1 MISLEAL
8 EAALAPLTA
17 LSGGEATFDVGATP
31 ITLRVLSTDEEIDV
45 QKYASLP
52 INLVDDAEEGK
63 SQTVALEYIER
74 FKIGILA
81 HSIVRIG
88 LTDLHDVKFVETT
101 EKLGNGTSVKIPKPK
116 VVRDFLTQLPG
127 GSQIVGRL
135 YRKYHE
141 LLSKVEKDA
150 EKAIVFE
157 PTDMDAE
164 IERLETRL
172 LALKSEKERTD
183 SPPSGGLTEQIKRV
197 AALEEPPTEGVSVPS
212 PVIPQQPQ
220 KRQPIIPGQ
229 GAAPVSGT
237 TPAPHPQP
245 PPPAPVQPAED
256 EIEDSFVDT
265 GDPDAMAGAIARENA
280 RIRARRAGMAPPT
293 PEPESA
299 LSAVH
304 ETIRRPQ
311 VTTNPALSGVKQA
324 AIAAAQQSETEQAT
338 LVGKNDQGVETYR
351 MPAQELATVPIP
363 NPDARPVPL
372 NRTGEGLGR
381 NPRFRPANR

>member
-17 LSGGEATFDVGATP
+17 LSGGEASFDVGGTP
-31 ITLRVLSTDEEIDV
+31 ITLRVLNTDEEIDV

-52 INLVDDAEEGK
+52 VTLVEDSEEK
-63 SQTVALEYIER
+63 TQTVALEYLER

-116 VVRDFLTQLPG
+116 VVRDFLTRLPG

-141 LLSKVEKDA
+141 LLSRVEKDA

-157 PTDMDAE
+157 PTDTDAE
-164 IERLETRL
+164 FERLETRL
-172 LALKSEKERTD
+172 LALKSEKERTA

-197 AALEEPPTEGVSVPS
+197 AALEEPSTEEASVPPPS
-212 PVIPQQPQ
+212 PVVPQQPQ
-220 KRQPIIPGQ
+220 KRQSIIPGQ
-229 GAAPVSGT
+229 GAAPVSG
-237 TPAPHPQP
+237 PAPTPQP
-245 PPPAPVQPAED
+245 PPAQSVED

-265 GDPDAMAGAIARENA
+265 GDSDAMADAIARENA
-280 RIRARRAGMAPPT
+280 RIRARRAGMPSPT

-304 ETIRRPQ
+304 ETIRRPPQ
-311 VTTNPALSGVKQA
+311 GFVNPALSGVKQA

-338 LVGKNDQGVETYR
+338 LVGKNEQGVETYR
-351 MPAQELATVPIP
+351 MPVQELATVPTP
-363 NPDARPVPL
+363 NPDARPAPL

-381 NPRFRPANR
+381 NPRFRPASR

>member
-17 LSGGEATFDVGATP
+17 LSGGEASFDVGGTP
-31 ITLRVLSTDEEIDV
+31 ITLRVLNTDEEIDV

-52 INLVDDAEEGK
+52 VTLVEDSEEK
-63 SQTVALEYIER
+63 TQTVALEYLER

-116 VVRDFLTQLPG
+116 VVRDFLTRLPG

-141 LLSKVEKDA
+141 LLSRVEKDA

-157 PTDMDAE
+157 PTDTDAE

-172 LALKSEKERTD
+172 LALKSEKERTA

-197 AALEEPPTEGVSVPS
+197 AALEEPSTEEASVPPPS
-212 PVIPQQPQ
+212 PVVPQQPQ
-220 KRQPIIPGQ
+220 KRQSIIPGQ
-229 GAAPVSGT
+229 GAAPVSG
-237 TPAPHPQP
+237 PAPTPQP
-245 PPPAPVQPAED
+245 PPAQSVED

-265 GDPDAMAGAIARENA
+265 GDSDAMADAIARENA
-280 RIRARRAGMAPPT
+280 RIRARRAGMPSPT

-304 ETIRRPQ
+304 ETIRRPPQ
-311 VTTNPALSGVKQA
+311 GFVNPALSGVKQA

-338 LVGKNDQGVETYR
+338 LVGKNEQGVETYR
-351 MPAQELATVPIP
+351 MPVQELATVPTP
-363 NPDARPVPL
+363 NPDARPAPL

-381 NPRFRPANR
+381 NPRFRPASR

>member
-17 LSGGEATFDVGATP
+17 LSGGEASFDVGGTP
-31 ITLRVLSTDEEIDV
+31 ITLRVLNTDEEIDV

-52 INLVDDAEEGK
+52 VTLVEDSEEK
-63 SQTVALEYIER
+63 TQTVALEYLER

-116 VVRDFLTQLPG
+116 VVRDFLTRLPG

-141 LLSKVEKDA
+141 LLSRVEKDA

-157 PTDMDAE
+157 PTDTDAE

-172 LALKSEKERTD
+172 LALKSEKERTA

-197 AALEEPPTEGVSVPS
+197 AALEEPSTEEASVPPPS
-212 PVIPQQPQ
+212 PVVPQQPQ
-220 KRQPIIPGQ
+220 KRQSIIPGQ
-229 GAAPVSGT
+229 GAAPVSG
-237 TPAPHPQP
+237 PAPTPQP
-245 PPPAPVQPAED
+245 PPAQSVED

-265 GDPDAMAGAIARENA
+265 GDSDAMADAIARGNA
-280 RIRARRAGMAPPT
+280 RIRARRSGMPSPT
-293 PEPESA
+293 PEPDSA
-299 LSAVH
+299 TPPGVCQPGSFWGQASCYCGGPAVRNG
-304 ETIRRPQ
+304 TG
-311 VTTNPALSGVKQA
+311 NFSG
-324 AIAAAQQSETEQAT
+324 
-338 LVGKNDQGVETYR
+338 
-351 MPAQELATVPIP
+351 QE
-363 NPDARPVPL
+363 
-372 NRTGEGLGR
+372 
-381 NPRFRPANR
+381 